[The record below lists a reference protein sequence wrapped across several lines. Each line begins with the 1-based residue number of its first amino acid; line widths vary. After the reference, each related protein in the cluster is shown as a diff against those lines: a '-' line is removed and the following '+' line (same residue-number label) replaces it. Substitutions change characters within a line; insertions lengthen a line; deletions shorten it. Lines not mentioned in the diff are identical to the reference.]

1 VGLEAKIRTKKA
13 RIAVVG
19 LGYAGL
25 PLAIEFSKAGFRVTG
40 IDTNP
45 QRCAQVNASKSY
57 IEDISDADLKQ
68 ATGDGKL
75 VATTEAKQLSS
86 CDVAVISVPTPLR
99 KTKDPDISYI
109 VEAVEAIR
117 EHLPTGSLVVLES
130 TTYPGT
136 CEEIIQP
143 VFEKQ
148 GLEMGKDMFLAFS
161 PERVDPG
168 NTRFKTR
175 NIPKVVGG
183 ITPRCTA
190 VAVELYKT
198 IVREVVPVSSTRVAE
213 MVKLLENTFRTVN
226 ISLINEFAMMC
237 GKMGIDVWEVID
249 AAATKPFGFM
259 PFYPGPGL
267 GGHCLPVDPLYL
279 SWKARLMDIEAGFID
294 LSTRINSA
302 MPQYVVSKVVDALN
316 SEHKCVNGSRILIL
330 GVSYKRNVSDTRE
343 SPAAEIMHHLAEK
356 GAEISYCD
364 PLVPEFCCGG
374 EVLCSQPLNPQVLSE
389 HDCAVIVTDHDAIDI
404 GLVVSH
410 SQIVV
415 DTRNATKNTKGKAK
429 VVKI

>member
-1 VGLEAKIRTKKA
+1 MGIEENIRTRKAKI
-13 RIAVVG
+13 AVIG

-25 PLAIEFSKAGFRVTG
+25 PLAVEFSSAGFRVIG
-40 IDTNP
+40 IEKNP
-45 QRCAQVNASKSY
+45 QRCEGVNSAESY
-57 IEDISDADLKQ
+57 IEDISDEDLRE
-68 ATGDGKL
+68 ATKDGKL
-75 VATTEAKQLSS
+75 AATTSTRELSS
-86 CDVAVISVPTPLR
+86 CDVAVICVPTPLR
-99 KTKDPDISYI
+99 KTKDPDISCI
-109 VEAVEAIR
+109 VEAVEGIQ

-143 VFEKQ
+143 AFEQ
-148 GLEMGKDMFLAFS
+148 RGLEMGKDIFLAFS

-168 NTRFKTR
+168 NTKFKTR

-183 ITPRCTA
+183 VTPRCTN

-198 IVREVVPVSSTRVAE
+198 IVEVVVPVSSTRVAE

-294 LSTRINSA
+294 LSTRINSY
-302 MPQYVVSKVVDALN
+302 MPQYVTSKVVDALN
-316 SEHKCVNGSRILIL
+316 SEQKCVNGSRILVL
-330 GVSYKRNVSDTRE
+330 GVSYKKNVSDTRE

-356 GAEISYCD
+356 GADISYCD
-364 PLVPEFCCGG
+364 PLVPEFNCGETVLHSRPLTP
-374 EVLCSQPLNPQVLSE
+374 EVLRSN
-389 HDCAVIVTDHDAIDI
+389 DCAVIVADHDAIDTE
-404 GLVVSH
+404 LVLRHSH
-410 SQIVV
+410 IVV
-415 DTRNATKNTKGKAK
+415 DTRNATKNLEGKAK